1 MKDRG
6 AGRGE
11 DGAEMRKTDPG
22 AARDPGAKLIDQA
35 MAEPLLTRDQ
45 EVALSRRWQARQDET
60 ALHALVASHT
70 RLVVSMA
77 RKFRGYGLPVGD
89 LIQEGNMGLLQA
101 IRRFDPERGFRLATY
116 AMWWIK
122 AAMTDYVLRNWSIV
136 RLGTTAA
143 DKSLFFNLRK
153 SRSWSEAIGTD
164 GLSPQDRDRLAD
176 SLGVDVS
183 IVERMESRL
192 AGHDSSMN
200 APVAGIEGDQ
210 IQDLLA
216 DDNPSPEEAA
226 MQSLD
231 RAVRSRWL
239 AAALR
244 KLPKREAM
252 IIRERHL
259 REEGRTLED
268 LGRQLGVSKE
278 RVRQLERRA
287 LFTLQGLAGA
297 AEEVGGTA

>member
-1 MKDRG
+1 MQNED
-6 AGRGE
+6 AGTVRN
-11 DGAEMRKTDPG
+11 
-22 AARDPGAKLIDQA
+22 LIDRA
-35 MAEPLLTRDQ
+35 MAEPLLTRD
-45 EVALSRRWQARQDET
+45 EELALSRRWRAQRDET
-60 ALHALVASHT
+60 ALHALVASHV
-70 RLVVSMA
+70 RLVISMA
-77 RKFRGYGLPVGD
+77 RKFRGYGLPMGD

-153 SRSWSEAIGTD
+153 SRSWSEAVGTD

-200 APVAGIEGDQ
+200 APVAGIDGDQ
-210 IQDLLA
+210 MQDLLV
-216 DDNPSPEEAA
+216 DDNPSPESVV
-226 MQSLD
+226 MQSHD
-231 RAVRSRWL
+231 REARSRWL

-244 KLPKREAM
+244 KLPTREAM

-259 REEGRTLED
+259 SEEGRTLED

-287 LFTLQGLAGA
+287 LFTLQGMAGA
-297 AEEVGGTA
+297 EELGGAA

>member
-1 MKDRG
+1 
-6 AGRGE
+6 
-11 DGAEMRKTDPG
+11 MRKTDPG

>member
-1 MKDRG
+1 
-6 AGRGE
+6 
-11 DGAEMRKTDPG
+11 MRKTDPG
-22 AARDPGAKLIDQA
+22 AARDPGARLIDQA

-45 EVALSRRWQARQDET
+45 EVALSRRWQAHQDET

>member
-1 MKDRG
+1 
-6 AGRGE
+6 
-11 DGAEMRKTDPG
+11 MRKTDPG
-22 AARDPGAKLIDQA
+22 AARDPGARLIDQA

-45 EVALSRRWQARQDET
+45 EVALSRRWQAHQDET

-89 LIQEGNMGLLQA
+89 LIQEGNTGLLQA